1 VLFSVY
7 IKQFLLMN
15 GSHLSGS
22 HLSILRMK
30 DLRMLMHT
38 YDMTHSYVSVDMSV
52 RIPQNP
58 KSFRKRRSLEFYEPL
73 AP

>member
-7 IKQFLLMN
+7 IKQFVLMN
-15 GSHLSGS
+15 GSHLC
-22 HLSILRMK
+22 ILRMK

-58 KSFRKRRSLEFYEPL
+58 KSFRNGRSPEFYEPL